1 MDHWITNG
9 VQRHDLGP
17 LFERWSRI
25 HVNPRA
31 CCSRF
36 PKVSFLTT
44 IDIDA
49 EGHTVIGCCLIRFFT
64 FLLLIH
70 IIVQVSALYKCAKT
84 GDVYSIHCAG
94 NSWFG
99 ELFLHLPTTSKIPA
113 PTHPAAADR
122 RVRCRPSTTAPEY
135 PLGTLFERSEA
146 VTTIR
151 SWMAKLT
158 WTWWL
163 DFCIL
168 VQLILPPHREFDF
181 KI

>member
-1 MDHWITNG
+1 M
-9 VQRHDLGP
+9 L
-17 LFERWSRI
+17 
-25 HVNPRA
+25 
-31 CCSRF
+31 
-36 PKVSFLTT
+36 KV
-44 IDIDA
+44 I
-49 EGHTVIGCCLIRFFT
+49 IGRCLIRFFT

-113 PTHPAAADR
+113 PTHPAAANR
-122 RVRCRPSTTAPEY
+122 RVRCKPSTTAPEY
-135 PLGTLFERSEA
+135 PLDTLFERSEA

-158 WTWWL
+158 WTWLLHSGVTHLATTSVIWFQDL
-163 DFCIL
+163 ASKPLSGCWG
-168 VQLILPPHREFDF
+168 RT
-181 KI
+181 